1 MRARLSRLLGS
12 ASARDAAPVAAGAA
26 ERVRPQLADLTA
38 LSRRA
43 AGLPGWQDRS
53 RARQSGVYHAAMK
66 GRGME
71 YAESRPYQP
80 GDDVRALDWR
90 LTARSGR
97 PHTKLFREERER
109 PVLLCVDF
117 RAPMFFATRGV
128 FKVVQAARA
137 AALLAWRAQQNGDRL
152 GGLLFADDEHHELP
166 PRRGRA
172 ATLRWLKLLT
182 DSAPRLRTAPPVAT
196 PAPLAAAFTRLARV
210 AKPGTLIFVISDFR
224 GFDDDARAALAR
236 LGQHADLGLILV
248 HDPLEAAFP
257 ALDEAATIASGARR
271 LRLAGVSAGQ
281 RERYA
286 AQFDARVAAVRG
298 LCREQGLLFASLDTG
313 ADPVA
318 ALMRM
323 FGG

>member
-1 MRARLSRLLGS
+1 MRAAHAASLAPAAAGHERVEPQLRELLALAAQAGALPPWTRAIRNRSSGPFLSRF
-12 ASARDAAPVAAGAA
+12 R
-26 ERVRPQLADLTA
+26 
-38 LSRRA
+38 
-43 AGLPGWQDRS
+43 
-53 RARQSGVYHAAMK
+53 

-71 YAESRPYQP
+71 YDESRPYLP
-80 GDDVRALDWR
+80 GDDIRQLDWR
-90 LTARSGR
+90 VTARTGR

-172 ATLRWLKLLT
+172 ATLRWLKLLA
-182 DSAPRLRTAPPVAT
+182 DSAPRLRTAPQVAT

-224 GFDDDARAALAR
+224 GFDDAARAALAR

-271 LRLAGVSAGQ
+271 LRLAGVGISQ

-286 AQFDARVAAVRG
+286 AQFDARVATVRG